1 VSAII
6 AKTSAKTFGLGLRCD
21 EEITALPRCFYRPT
35 DLVTNTWLLL
45 GGCEKPHIALI
56 DLIFCKSRLW
66 ASLQARTTPNCSQ
79 GKAGARPR
87 ISTSFWAPVSEH
99 DEFLGELA
107 VATYCYGNIQNLSLI
122 GALAEVCLLT
132 WLLRPR

>member
-45 GGCEKPHIALI
+45 RGCEKPHVALI

-66 ASLQARTTPNCSQ
+66 ASLQAHTSPNLV
-79 GKAGARPR
+79 KAKQARAPYFNM
-87 ISTSFWAPVSEH
+87 ILGTSERA
-99 DEFLGELA
+99 
-107 VATYCYGNIQNLSLI
+107 
-122 GALAEVCLLT
+122 
-132 WLLRPR
+132 R